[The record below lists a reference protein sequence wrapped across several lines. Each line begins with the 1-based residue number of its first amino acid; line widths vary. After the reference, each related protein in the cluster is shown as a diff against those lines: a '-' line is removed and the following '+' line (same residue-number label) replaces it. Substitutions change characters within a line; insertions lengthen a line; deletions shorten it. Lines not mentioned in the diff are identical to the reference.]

1 MEGESSPC
9 TTGSSVCELIW
20 KYMFLEPEMMN
31 FCPTAWGRGGKAKHK
46 GTEEQQQLLLQEEDK

>member
-1 MEGESSPC
+1 
-9 TTGSSVCELIW
+9 
-20 KYMFLEPEMMN
+20 MFLEPEMMN